1 MRLPSLLS
9 SSLCLLFGGLAIASI
24 ACGGDADPQPTGD
37 AGAKQATS
45 DAGAAATDAGKQA
58 PADSAADTATIVLPS
73 SACTD
78 ASAGLCQRACE
89 CGPCVIARGTSITE
103 QHDSRADCEKYYAYM
118 VCPSAPAASDFGAC
132 KTSVDAAT
140 CVSTSK
146 GNAIPFPS
154 TCDGL
159 KG

>member
-1 MRLPSLLS
+1 MRLTSSLT
-9 SSLCLLFGGLAIASI
+9 SSLCLLLSGLAIASV

-37 AGAKQATS
+37 PATKQATS
-45 DAGAAATDAGKQA
+45 DAGAAANDASPQA
-58 PADSAADTATIVLPS
+58 SGDSGADTATIVLPS

-78 ASAGLCQRACE
+78 ASARLCQRACE
-89 CGPCVIARGTSITE
+89 CGPCVIARGTTITE
-103 QHDSRADCEKYYAYM
+103 QHDSRTDCENYYAYM
-118 VCPSAPAASDFGAC
+118 VCPSAPTSSDFAAC
-132 KTSVDAAT
+132 KTSVDTAA

>member
-1 MRLPSLLS
+1 MRLTSSLT
-9 SSLCLLFGGLAIASI
+9 SSLCLLLSGLAIASV
-24 ACGGDADPQPTGD
+24 ACGSDADPQPTND
-37 AGAKQATS
+37 PGAKQATS
-45 DAGAAATDAGKQA
+45 DAGTAASDASPNA
-58 PADSAADTATIVLPS
+58 VADSGADTMIVLPS

-78 ASAGLCQRACE
+78 ASARLCQRACE
-89 CGPCVIARGTSITE
+89 CGPCVIARGTTITE

-118 VCPSAPAASDFGAC
+118 VCPSAPAASDFAAC

-146 GNAIPFPS
+146 GNAIPFPA